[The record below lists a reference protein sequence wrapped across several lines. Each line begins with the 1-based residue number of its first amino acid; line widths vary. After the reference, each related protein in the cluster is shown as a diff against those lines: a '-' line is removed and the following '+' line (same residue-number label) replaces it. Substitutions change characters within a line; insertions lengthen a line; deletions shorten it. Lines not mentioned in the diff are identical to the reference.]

1 MRKRMKAAVL
11 PLAAAIAVSLLLAPS
26 SQAAPSLEQ
35 VQAQVIRL
43 EEEATA
49 AAEGAQEAKVRLA
62 SLTRSLAGIQAK
74 AALQGK
80 TVDAISKTLGA
91 IAVDQYKSGTLSE
104 SLELLFSSDP
114 SLYLSAAGSLEAIT
128 RKKGIQLR
136 KFQSAE
142 QQLNATS
149 LTVSDRLAQV
159 KVLQKRL
166 AERSAVATSKLA
178 QAESLLSKLKKAD
191 RERLARLAKEREDAD
206 QASSLKAA
214 KGAAG
219 VSGRAGTALKFALA
233 QIGDR
238 YVFGADG
245 MINWDCSGLT
255 MRAFQRAGVS
265 LPHSSRAQSRMGKGI
280 SYSQKKPGD
289 LLFFGRPVSHV
300 GIYLGGGKMVHAPR
314 SGSRVKVAAS
324 GSLGNKPL
332 VAVRRF

>member
-11 PLAAAIAVSLLLAPS
+11 PLAAAIAVSLLLAPP

-314 SGSRVKVAAS
+314 SGSRVKVAPA
-324 GSLGNKPL
+324 GSLGSKPL

>member
-1 MRKRMKAAVL
+1 MVAL
-11 PLAAAIAVSLLLAPS
+11 WPLVAAIAASLLLAPP
-26 SQAAPSLEQ
+26 SQAAQTLAQ

-114 SLYLSAAGSLEAIT
+114 ALYLSAAGSLEAIT

-142 QQLNATS
+142 QELNATS

-166 AERSAVATSKLA
+166 AERSAVAQKKLA
-178 QAESLLSKLKKAD
+178 QAESLLAKLKKED

-206 QASSLKAA
+206 QASSLEAA
-214 KGAAG
+214 KSAAG
-219 VSGRAGTALKFALA
+219 LSGRAGAALKFALA

-245 MINWDCSGLT
+245 LVTWDCSGLT
-255 MRAFQRAGVS
+255 MRAFQKAGVS
-265 LPHSSRAQSRMGKGI
+265 LPHSSRAQSRMGKSI
-280 SYSQKKPGD
+280 PFSQKKPGD

-314 SGSRVKVAAS
+314 SGSRVKVASA
-324 GSLGNKPL
+324 GSLGRKPL